1 VRTYGQCC
9 PIARASEL
17 LAERWSFIIL
27 RNIVLIGCRTFN
39 EIADGA
45 PGLSRGLLSKR
56 LRDLE
61 HAGVIQIRPKPDGPG
76 STYEPTQ
83 AGRELSEVMLAL
95 QRWGSQWAELT
106 PEHAHPGVV
115 LWGWVSCH
123 LDRGR
128 LPRRRVLV
136 RFDYPTLSGPGS
148 RGWLLIE
155 RGDAEICEKHPGGD
169 EDLVVVVSD
178 PVAFARWDLGELE
191 ARGTVARDEP
201 ITAGSSAGQRRRKGI
216 AELTEASSARP
227 LAGEVTMRE
236 AVPELAV
243 ANVLDYVAAWNEP
256 DAATRLKLLER
267 CWADDGAY
275 VDPNVE
281 LRGRSALCEHISKV
295 QAGRPGARLEMM
307 SGIELHHH
315 VVRFLWRLVRADGRA
330 GETSIDVGEVDADGR
345 LTKIVGFFGEP
356 PKR

>member
-1 VRTYGQCC
+1 VGVRTYGQYC

-61 HAGVIQIRPKPDGPG
+61 RAGVIEIRPKPDGPG

-191 ARGTVARDEP
+191 WGDAVRGGAIEVRGSRALARALPTWKRAVLSPVTNPSPPDRQLDNAAER
-201 ITAGSSAGQRRRKGI
+201 GSPS
-216 AELTEASSARP
+216 
-227 LAGEVTMRE
+227 
-236 AVPELAV
+236 
-243 ANVLDYVAAWNEP
+243 
-256 DAATRLKLLER
+256 
-267 CWADDGAY
+267 
-275 VDPNVE
+275 
-281 LRGRSALCEHISKV
+281 
-295 QAGRPGARLEMM
+295 
-307 SGIELHHH
+307 
-315 VVRFLWRLVRADGRA
+315 
-330 GETSIDVGEVDADGR
+330 
-345 LTKIVGFFGEP
+345 
-356 PKR
+356 